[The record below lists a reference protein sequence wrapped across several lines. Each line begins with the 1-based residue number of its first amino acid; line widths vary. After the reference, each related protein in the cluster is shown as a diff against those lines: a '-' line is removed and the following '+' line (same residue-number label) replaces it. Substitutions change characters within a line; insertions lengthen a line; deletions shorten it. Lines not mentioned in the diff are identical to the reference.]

1 MAGGKTPER
10 LGQRSALLPGWRPK
24 ERPPRLGTRLPTAEQ
39 EAAAAQL
46 PDVTLDVDAFKPPPS
61 GQRGKLLA
69 LALLTATLLWLLL
82 LYRPGRTLPAPAVA
96 ASAPVPEA
104 AAVAP
109 GPQACAPGQSR
120 DCIGGTATVTLL
132 PATPA
137 APAASR

>member
-82 LYRPGRTLPAPAVA
+82 LYRPGGRVRIIPPGPA
-96 ASAPVPEA
+96 ASAPA
-104 AAVAP
+104 
-109 GPQACAPGQSR
+109 GCAPGQTR
-120 DCIGGTATVTLL
+120 GCVGGKADVILL
-132 PATPA
+132 PAA
-137 APAASR
+137 SAPSR